1 MSGLLCKDFSD
12 IKAISTALEK
22 KAAAF
27 DSPEYHLKLLLDD
40 PGRFGQFSK
49 KIDGFF
55 MDFSRQRL
63 DWEALNSLYRLA
75 EQTGAHNKFVGMTRG
90 ETVNTTENRA
100 ALHTAA
106 RGTGPCDLNINGLDV
121 HAAMDKVRHEIAEF
135 CQDVHSGTVTGADGR
150 PFTRAVVVGI
160 GGSYLGCEFVYHA
173 MGAKITPVISLDF
186 MPNVDIDEFYRTVA
200 GIEPE
205 TTLWIVIS
213 KSFTTTET
221 MANLTQVTAWLNDFG
236 LLPEQHIVTVT
247 AKASPGDQAG
257 APVLKSF
264 HMFDFIGG
272 RYSVSSAV
280 GGLPLSLAYG
290 FDAYDCF
297 LSGCRAMDDHVLD
310 SKQSLAM
317 TAACISVWNSLFLK
331 YPAQGIIPY
340 STRLSKLPAHIQQL
354 YMESIGKSAGADGS
368 FLSGPAGA
376 IIFGEPGTNAQ
387 HSFFQLA
394 HQGPGFPM
402 DFIGVIQPGFTGQ
415 QALSKGVTNHQ
426 ELWANLLAQTRALA
440 LGRDH
445 EDPARRF
452 SGNRP
457 SSLIVIDDLS
467 PERIGMLLAFYEA
480 RTVLEGF
487 ILGVNPFDQFGVELG
502 KTMAGDVRRQMAKK
516 NRNSEFQLSCAD
528 PVQDFFVKALF
539 KSETQ

>member
-1 MSGLLCKDFSD
+1 MTQ
-12 IKAISTALEK
+12 TALLYKDNLVIKEIVAALDK
-22 KAAAF
+22 KALAF
-27 DSPEYHLKLLLDD
+27 ATPEYHLKYLVEA
-40 PGRFGQFSK
+40 PQRFGQFSK
-49 KIDGFF
+49 GIDGFF
-55 MDFSRQRL
+55 MDFSRQRIDQDVL
-63 DWEALNSLYRLA
+63 TGLYSLA
-75 EQTGAHNKFVGMTRG
+75 QKSCAHERFTRMTQG
-90 ETVNTTENRA
+90 ETVNTTEKRA

-106 RGTGPCDLNINGLDV
+106 RGTGPSKLNLNGLDV
-121 HAAMDKVRHEIAEF
+121 PGAMEAVLKNIRNF
-135 CQDVHSGTVTGADGR
+135 CHDVHSGSVTGANGR

-160 GGSYLGCEFVYHA
+160 GGSYLGCEFVFHA
-173 MGAKITPVISLDF
+173 MGAGISPKIPIEF
-186 MPNVDIDEFYRTVA
+186 MPNVDIDEFSGLISR
-200 GIEPE
+200 IDPE

-221 MANLTQVTAWLNDFG
+221 MANMAQIKAWLTTFG
-236 LLPEQHIVTVT
+236 LSPEKHIVTVT
-247 AKASPGDQAG
+247 AKGSPGDTAE

-280 GGLPLSLAYG
+280 GGLPLGLAFG
-290 FDAYDCF
+290 FETFERF
-297 LSGCRAMDDHVLD
+297 LKGCRMMDEHVLARED
-310 SKQSLAM
+310 SLPM
-317 TAACISVWNSLFLK
+317 TAALISIWNSCFLN

-340 STRLSKLPAHIQQL
+340 SARLSKLPAHIQQL

-368 FLSGPAGA
+368 SLLGPAGI

-402 DFIGVIQPGFTGQ
+402 DFIGMLRPGFDGP

-440 LGRDH
+440 IGRDH

-452 SGNRP
+452 DGNRP
-457 SSLIVIDDLS
+457 SSLIVVDDLS

-502 KTMAGDVRRQMAKK
+502 KTMAQDIRQEMAEK
-516 NRNSEFQLSCAD
+516 NRD
-528 PVQDFFVKALF
+528 PNYDFSSSDPARRFFLDALF
-539 KSETQ
+539 KA